1 MALMIR
7 SMTGFGAAEGPVGG
21 SRISVELRSVNHR
34 FFNPSLKL
42 PSSLSKFEG
51 DVRELMRQ
59 RIARGHVTVSARVV
73 RDDDVG
79 AVVDEARFASAAAA
93 LQALQAKYG
102 LGGAVDVATVLRMPD
117 VLQLARDDAGF
128 ETATVAEVLA
138 VVEAAIAALLE
149 MRAAEGARL
158 AQVIGERLTLVEE
171 AVGRLSLR
179 APERTAAQH
188 QRLKEN
194 VERLA
199 AGVAVDPQRLAQEV
213 AILADKLDVGE
224 ELDRFASH
232 IAAFRETL
240 EGRDGEGVGK
250 RLGFLLQELLREAN
264 TTGSKAN
271 DAPMLQDVVAIKEE
285 LERIREQVENIE

>member
-42 PSSLSKFEG
+42 PSSLSRFEG
-51 DVRELMRQ
+51 DVRELLRQ
-59 RIARGHVTVSARVV
+59 RVARGHVTVSARVV
-73 RDDDVG
+73 RDDELG
-79 AVVDEARFASAAAA
+79 AVVDEARFAAAAAA

-102 LGGAVDVATVLRMPD
+102 LGGAVDVATVLRMPE
-117 VLQLARDDAGF
+117 VLQLTRDDAGF

-138 VVEAAIAALLE
+138 VVEAAIAALQE

-171 AVGRLSLR
+171 AVERLARR

-188 QRLKEN
+188 LRLREN

-232 IAAFRETL
+232 IAAFRESL
-240 EGRDGEGVGK
+240 AGRDGEGVGK